1 MATTPKEF
9 ISKNLKWITLGLL
22 LLFMFKFIQ
31 SCNRGTE
38 IGIQKANY
46 EIKVDSLTREA
57 KIYVDSVKQLNFELK
72 IANNKALSADE
83 KAAAV
88 QSAVEKLK
96 SNTTI
101 TVKGADKN

>member
-1 MATTPKEF
+1 MTTTPKEF

-38 IGIQKANY
+38 VGIQKAKY
-46 EIKVDSLTREA
+46 EIRVDSLT
-57 KIYVDSVKQLNFELK
+57 KQTQIYQDSVKQLNFELK
-72 IANNKALSADE
+72 IANNSALSANE

-101 TVKGADKN
+101 TVRGADKN